1 MLPGSAPTEGFVK
14 NNFIIDTPKLQTL
27 QLKYTSTLL
36 TLAFWIVWF
45 YLWVP
50 LITLAGWW
58 FQIRFFQ
65 QEMIMTDGFD
75 AFLDVLPT
83 FIGVTFALTG
93 TLGLWALYNYKR
105 FKGIDRR
112 KPLPSVVKED
122 LIELLPIT
130 KNDLNAIQSNKIST
144 VTISEKGAI
153 IVSNETS
160 ENIKSMS

>member
-1 MLPGSAPTEGFVK
+1 MLPGSAQTEGFVK
-14 NNFIIDTPKLQTL
+14 NSFIIDTPKLQTL

-36 TLAFWIVWF
+36 TLVFWIVWF

-50 LITLAGWW
+50 LITLVGWW

-65 QEMIMTDGFD
+65 QEMIMTDGLD

-83 FIGVTFALTG
+83 FISVIFALIG
-93 TLGLWALYNYKR
+93 TLGFWALYNYKR

-112 KPLPSVVKED
+112 KTLPPVVKDD

-130 KNDLNAIQSNKIST
+130 ETYLNAIQSNKTST
-144 VTISEKGAI
+144 VTVSEKGEI
-153 IVSNETS
+153 IVSNETP
-160 ENIKSMS
+160 ENIKSMN

>member
-1 MLPGSAPTEGFVK
+1 MLPGSVPTGGFVK

-36 TLAFWIVWF
+36 TLAFWILWF

-58 FQIRFFQ
+58 FQIRFFH
-65 QEMIMTDGFD
+65 QEMIMVDGLD
-75 AFLDVLPT
+75 AFLEVLPT

-93 TLGLWALYNYKR
+93 TLGFWALYNYTR
-105 FKGIDRR
+105 FKDIDRR
-112 KPLPSVVKED
+112 RPLIPVTKED

-130 KNDLNAIQSNKIST
+130 EKNLNTIQSNKKST
-144 VTISEKGAI
+144 VTIDENGNI

-160 ENIKSMS
+160 EGINSMN

>member
-1 MLPGSAPTEGFVK
+1 MK

-36 TLAFWIVWF
+36 TLVFWIVWF

>member
-1 MLPGSAPTEGFVK
+1 VK

-36 TLAFWIVWF
+36 TLVFWIVWF

>member
-1 MLPGSAPTEGFVK
+1 MLPGSARTGEFVK

-36 TLAFWIVWF
+36 TLVFWVIWF

-65 QEMIMTDGFD
+65 QEMIVVDGLD
-75 AFLDVLPT
+75 AFLEVLPT
-83 FIGVTFALTG
+83 FVGVTFALTG
-93 TLGLWALYNYKR
+93 TLGFWALYNFTR

-112 KPLPSVVKED
+112 RPLPPVVKED
-122 LIELLPIT
+122 LVALLPIT
-130 KNDLNAIQSNKIST
+130 EHDLNSIQSNKIST
-144 VTISEKGAI
+144 VTISENGDIKVSKG
-153 IVSNETS
+153 TL
-160 ENIKSMS
+160 ENINSMS

>member
-1 MLPGSAPTEGFVK
+1 VK
-14 NNFIIDTPKLQTL
+14 NSFIIDTPKLQTL

-36 TLAFWIVWF
+36 TLVFWIVWF

-50 LITLAGWW
+50 LITLVGWW

-65 QEMIMTDGFD
+65 QEMIMTDGLD

-83 FIGVTFALTG
+83 FISVIFALIG
-93 TLGLWALYNYKR
+93 TLGFWALYNYKR

-112 KPLPSVVKED
+112 KTLPPVVKDD

-130 KNDLNAIQSNKIST
+130 ETYLNAIQSNKTST
-144 VTISEKGAI
+144 VTVSEKGEI
-153 IVSNETS
+153 IVSNETP
-160 ENIKSMS
+160 ENIKSMN

>member
-1 MLPGSAPTEGFVK
+1 MLPGSAPTGGFVK
-14 NNFIIDTPKLQTL
+14 NKFIIDTPKLQTL

-36 TLAFWIVWF
+36 TLAFWVLWF

-65 QEMIMTDGFD
+65 QEMIMVDGFD
-75 AFLDVLPT
+75 AFLEVLPT

-93 TLGLWALYNYKR
+93 TLGFWALYNYKR

-112 KPLPSVVKED
+112 KPLPPVVKDD

-130 KNDLNAIQSNKIST
+130 ENDLNTIQSNKIST
-144 VTISEKGAI
+144 VRISEKGEI
-153 IVSNETS
+153 IVSN
-160 ENIKSMS
+160 

>member
-1 MLPGSAPTEGFVK
+1 MLPGSAQTEGFVK
-14 NNFIIDTPKLQTL
+14 NSFIIDTPKLQTL

-36 TLAFWIVWF
+36 TLVFWIVWF

-50 LITLAGWW
+50 LITLLGWW

-65 QEMIMTDGFD
+65 QEMIMTDGLD
-75 AFLDVLPT
+75 AFLDVLPI
-83 FIGVTFALTG
+83 FISVIFALIG
-93 TLGLWALYNYKR
+93 SLGFWALYNYKR

-112 KPLPSVVKED
+112 KALPPVVKDD

-130 KNDLNAIQSNKIST
+130 ETYLNAIQSNKTST
-144 VTISEKGAI
+144 VTVSEKGEI
-153 IVSNETS
+153 IVSNETP